1 MTDGRD
7 VLNDLREWF
16 GERSGGLAELGL
28 QAEFA
33 ESPPDRVKRS
43 ASVTIASSTRVG
55 QLVVWDTGEAAL
67 TLGDVSSDEVV
78 EEHREITS
86 QLGMQD
92 ATQTLLGGWS
102 PAPSS
107 RASSHP
113 YSGASLPQKR

>member
-16 GERSGGLAELGL
+16 AERSGGLAELGL

-43 ASVTIASSTRVG
+43 AWVMIASSSRVG

-67 TLGDVSSDEVV
+67 TLGDIGSDNVV

-86 QLGMQD
+86 RLGLHD
-92 ATQTLLGGWS
+92 ATQTLLAWLE
-102 PAPSS
+102 PST
-107 RASSHP
+107 
-113 YSGASLPQKR
+113 K